1 MPWKRSREKTG
12 VSFYLS
18 HPSPC
23 IWQAGEKRRNVL
35 QILKV
40 AETLLLGR
48 SSEAS
53 ETLSVAAV
61 PMRGSLLSLYLKSS
75 IVRDEGNFRSN
86 LAEKEGTRD
95 PTPPSCSSTGEQ
107 NPVKTRG
114 CLLLLQQHWETG

>member
-48 SSEAS
+48 SREAS
-53 ETLSVAAV
+53 ETLRSVAAA
-61 PMRGSLLSLYLKSS
+61 PLRGSLLSLYLKSS

-95 PTPPSCSSTGEQ
+95 PPASPAAAAQEIRI
-107 NPVKTRG
+107 P
-114 CLLLLQQHWETG
+114 